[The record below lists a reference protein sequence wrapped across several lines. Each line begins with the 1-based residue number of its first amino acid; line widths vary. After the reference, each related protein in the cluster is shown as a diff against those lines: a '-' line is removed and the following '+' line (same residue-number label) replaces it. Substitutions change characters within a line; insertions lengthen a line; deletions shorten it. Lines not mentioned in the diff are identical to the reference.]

1 MPVIQQHD
9 RSSTLYF
16 ALLTTLE
23 TALGITATVREWG
36 WEGVGL
42 TGWVVARWDPEDIP
56 VNPRPGVTKRLFSE
70 TLFLFGDVKEAF
82 LPSVPDAAFVRMT
95 MSFDV
100 TNAYFNLNREE

>member
-1 MPVIQQHD
+1 MPISQHD
-9 RSSTLYF
+9 RSTSLFFTP
-16 ALLTTLE
+16 LTTLV
-23 TALGITATVREWG
+23 TALGITEPVLEWG
-36 WEGVGL
+36 WEGTGL

-56 VNPRPGVTKRLFSE
+56 GNPRPGVTKRIFSE

-82 LPSVPDAAFVRMT
+82 LPSVPDAAFIRMT